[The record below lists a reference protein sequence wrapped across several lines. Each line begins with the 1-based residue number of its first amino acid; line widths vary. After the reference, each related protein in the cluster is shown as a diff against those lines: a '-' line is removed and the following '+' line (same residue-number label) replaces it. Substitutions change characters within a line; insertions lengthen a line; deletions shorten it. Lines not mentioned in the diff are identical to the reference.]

1 MKNVEWKYL
10 KGLHQLYTE
19 KKTRLKIL
27 NNDYI
32 KQIVFTQKKLI
43 NYKSGN
49 HSIIEAS
56 SRFSKYYEQ
65 EFLETYEYYN
75 NFFEKTGIE
84 KDAKKSFDDE
94 DLQAMMFVF
103 YNKEELKK
111 NVTTEKI
118 LSALI
123 YKNQNSKYLSN
134 KLSVKNAVLKILE
147 LDQFPEKDPKNN
159 QWRFVVDCLNPKVI
173 VLCENLDC
181 LKVPLEYKN
190 NNIEL
195 WYVGGNNT
203 KPLEDIS
210 QDKLKLPIY
219 YLCDWDYDGLK
230 IYSTV
235 KKIFKSKGAEVK
247 IIQPETLEIAIDVNV
262 KHHKSKWNKKEF
274 SDLKKDDFS
283 QRDIEFINQ
292 LIIDNKWVEEQ
303 SLDLVKLL
311 KTNGII

>member
-1 MKNVEWKYL
+1 MKNIEWKYL

-19 KKTRLKIL
+19 KKTKLKIL

-32 KQIVFTQKKLI
+32 NLVLFQQKRLI
-43 NYKSGN
+43 RYKVGN
-49 HSIIEAS
+49 HSIIEATS
-56 SRFSKYYEQ
+56 MFKEHYKK

-75 NFFEKTGIE
+75 NFLEKSGIE
-84 KDAKKSFDDE
+84 NDAKKSFNDE
-94 DLQAMMFVF
+94 DLKALMFVF

-111 NVTTEKI
+111 NVTTEKK

-147 LDQFPEKDPKNN
+147 LDEFPEKDPKNN
-159 QWRFVVDCLNPKVI
+159 QWRFVIDCLNPKVI

-210 QDKLKLPIY
+210 EDKLKIPIY
-219 YLCDWDYDGLK
+219 YFCDWDFTGLQ

-235 KKIFKSKGAEVK
+235 KKIFKSKGVEVK
-247 IIQPETLEIAIDVNV
+247 IIQPETHEIAIDVNV
-262 KHHKSKWNKKEF
+262 KHHKSKWKDNEF
-274 SDLKKDDFS
+274 SNLNKIDFLP
-283 QRDIEFINQ
+283 REIEFINQ
-292 LIIDNKWVEEQ
+292 LISENKWIEEE
-303 SLDLVKLL
+303 SLDLIKLL
-311 KTNGII
+311 KKNNLI